1 MQWVTTGGGLFNSS
15 QNGVVPLRLKYIMLK
30 SVSTISCCLLAMST
44 MTQSA
49 WAVTAPTITPGSGVY
64 SQVKSTVTITADPGD
79 TIRYTTDGTNPGLSS
94 PVYTTAL
101 TIGNTATIKAIAVS
115 GGTPSATT
123 VSNIQS
129 DPNTLS
135 VPRTGLAL
143 WLKGDFGTVLSG
155 SNITQ
160 WSDLSGS
167 SPANNATQATGANQA
182 TLVSS
187 SLNGLPAAS
196 FDGSN
201 DSYTLTNQF
210 TDLTTGFS
218 VFAVIKPVGSATR
231 TLVATANSGPAD
243 LASLETVNTQG
254 RFNSYNNT
262 TSSDVITATS
272 TLTVGKYQILDAVHD
287 GAGSATVSINST
299 ALNTGSVQNLRN
311 VARAQN
317 ILGADSSTSTFWS
330 GELAEILV
338 YSRAL
343 TETERKNVQAYLFT
357 RYQLANTTSTPDPRV
372 SVDSGTMSEPSQ
384 VAISANA
391 DAEIRYSVDGSTPTG
406 SSNLYAGPILI
417 TYSTTLKCIA
427 IANGISSSVVTKT
440 YTLDSTKYPAPDP
453 SDTRALEINLQLP
466 TTAIPD

>member
-1 MQWVTTGGGLFNSS
+1 
-15 QNGVVPLRLKYIMLK
+15 
-30 SVSTISCCLLAMST
+30 

-406 SSNLYAGPILI
+406 SSNLYAGPILM

>member
-1 MQWVTTGGGLFNSS
+1 
-15 QNGVVPLRLKYIMLK
+15 MLK

>member
-1 MQWVTTGGGLFNSS
+1 
-15 QNGVVPLRLKYIMLK
+15 
-30 SVSTISCCLLAMST
+30 MST

-218 VFAVIKPVGSATR
+218 VFAVIKPVGSAT
-231 TLVATANSGPAD
+231 SGMC
-243 LASLETVNTQG
+243 Q
-254 RFNSYNNT
+254 
-262 TSSDVITATS
+262 
-272 TLTVGKYQILDAVHD
+272 
-287 GAGSATVSINST
+287 
-299 ALNTGSVQNLRN
+299 
-311 VARAQN
+311 
-317 ILGADSSTSTFWS
+317 
-330 GELAEILV
+330 
-338 YSRAL
+338 
-343 TETERKNVQAYLFT
+343 
-357 RYQLANTTSTPDPRV
+357 
-372 SVDSGTMSEPSQ
+372 
-384 VAISANA
+384 
-391 DAEIRYSVDGSTPTG
+391 
-406 SSNLYAGPILI
+406 
-417 TYSTTLKCIA
+417 
-427 IANGISSSVVTKT
+427 
-440 YTLDSTKYPAPDP
+440 
-453 SDTRALEINLQLP
+453 
-466 TTAIPD
+466 

>member
-1 MQWVTTGGGLFNSS
+1 M
-15 QNGVVPLRLKYIMLK
+15 
-30 SVSTISCCLLAMST
+30 
-44 MTQSA
+44 
-49 WAVTAPTITPGSGVY
+49 Y

-262 TSSDVITATS
+262 TSNDVITATS
-272 TLTVGKYQILDAVHD
+272 TLTVSKYQILDAVHD